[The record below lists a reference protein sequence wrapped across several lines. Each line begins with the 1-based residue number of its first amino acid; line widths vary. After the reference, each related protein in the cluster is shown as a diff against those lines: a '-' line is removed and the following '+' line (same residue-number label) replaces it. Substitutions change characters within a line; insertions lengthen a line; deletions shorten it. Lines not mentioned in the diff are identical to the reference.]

1 MDKIFENF
9 HGYIHEADCEGVF
22 YGGSFDVVSS
32 YRSYS
37 TSRVPEKEQA
47 SLEG

>member
-32 YRSYS
+32 LDYTKILSC
-37 TSRVPEKEQA
+37 VE
-47 SLEG
+47 L

>member
-22 YGGSFDVVSS
+22 YGGSFDVVSL
-32 YRSYS
+32 YRSYPAS
-37 TSRVPEKEQA
+37 KVPEEEQA